1 MADGHPSSYR
11 NRNDDMA
18 DDNNYQN
25 RTSNPSA
32 APGGQGA
39 DPLAELARLIGQ
51 NDPYSDFG
59 RDPRAP
65 APMPQRPMQNEQQ
78 LVGQPHAD
86 ARGQQVPGSYQAG
99 QISQPFGQASQEIG
113 SFRDSAYRESQQTPP
128 GSDFYDEAEP
138 SGRGRG
144 FVTVVAVI
152 VLAVIGTVGA
162 FGYRFIFSGS
172 GSSAPPPVIRANSD
186 PTKVPPP
193 VASGESSQS
202 KLTYERV
209 GDRNQGERV
218 VSREESPVD
227 AKDLNRP
234 NVSRNSPPPSGSANQ
249 WAAAVAP
256 SLPTNSPSA
265 SAGPSSMS
273 IGEPKKVRTVPIRP
287 EPTDSN
293 MAPAPMIPAGSS
305 PSGANMPGSRSA
317 PASANAPTFAPP
329 PSRAP
334 TASNQMAP
342 QSANAPLALNDDI
355 AAPAMPR
362 TSVTPPPAAQARQ
375 LPAQRPAPAPQQL
388 AAPRQAAPA
397 PSQVATAAPRAGGY
411 LVQLSSQRSE
421 AEAQAA
427 LRGLQTKYP
436 NVLGGQQATIRRAEL
451 GERGVFFRAMVGP
464 FASRDQATQLC
475 GTLKTAGGDC
485 IVQGN

>member
-1 MADGHPSSYR
+1 
-11 NRNDDMA
+11 MA

-25 RTSNPSA
+25 RMSNPSA
-32 APGGQGA
+32 APGGQGP

-99 QISQPFGQASQEIG
+99 QISQPFAQASQEIG
-113 SFRDSAYRESQQTPP
+113 GFRESAYRESQQTPP
-128 GSDFYDEAEP
+128 GSDFYDEGEP

-162 FGYRFIFSGS
+162 FGYRFMFSGS
-172 GSSAPPPVIRANSD
+172 GSSTPPPVIRANTD

-256 SLPTNSPSA
+256 NLPPNSSTA

-287 EPTDSN
+287 ESREAN
-293 MAPAPMIPAGSS
+293 MAPPSLMPAGSS
-305 PSGANMPGSRSA
+305 PSNANMPNSRSA
-317 PASANAPTFAPP
+317 PASANTPTFAPP

-334 TASNQMAP
+334 AASNQMAP
-342 QSANAPLALNDDI
+342 PPANAPLALSDDI

-362 TSVTPPPAAQARQ
+362 TSPTPPPAAQARQ
-375 LPAQRPAPAPQQL
+375 LPAQRQAPAAPQQL
-388 AAPRQAAPA
+388 SPPPRQAASA
-397 PSQVATAAPRAGGY
+397 PPRVATAAPRAGGY

-475 GTLKTAGGDC
+475 GTLKAAGGDC